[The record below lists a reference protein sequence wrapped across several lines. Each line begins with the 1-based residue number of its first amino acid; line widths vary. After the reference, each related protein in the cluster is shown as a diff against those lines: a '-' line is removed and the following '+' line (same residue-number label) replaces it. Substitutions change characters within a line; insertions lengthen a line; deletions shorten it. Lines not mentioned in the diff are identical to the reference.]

1 MMSFDIKAAAE
12 QLATALMPAL
22 KDGGAK
28 AATLAEAEAQKLASS
43 VATVGELYAAGH
55 IDGEEAK
62 VLLRVQRD
70 ASESVLA
77 SLAEVGRVV
86 VHQALGLG
94 LEELVKIAGD
104 ALSGALGAAV
114 LAA

>member
-1 MMSFDIKAAAE
+1 MQFDTKAAAE
-12 QLATALMPAL
+12 QLATSLLPAL

-28 AATLAEAEAQKLASS
+28 AAALGQAEARKLAAS

-55 IDGEEAK
+55 IDEDEAK

-77 SLAEVGRVV
+77 SLVEVGRVA
-86 VHQALGLG
+86 VHRAIALG
-94 LEELVKIAGD
+94 LEELIDMAGD
-104 ALSGALGAAV
+104 ALVAALRSAIKAA
-114 LAA
+114 